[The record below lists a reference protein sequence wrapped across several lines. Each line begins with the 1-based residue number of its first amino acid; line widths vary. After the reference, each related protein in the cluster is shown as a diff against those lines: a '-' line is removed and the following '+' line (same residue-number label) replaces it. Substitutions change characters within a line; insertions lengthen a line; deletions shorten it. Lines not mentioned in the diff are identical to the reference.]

1 MPRLLELRSK
11 VAPTVIRIPGV
22 PRLLGLRGRRRRSW
36 TIQHYAKRRP
46 AVTGRVVPDKARSE
60 EDVAIAARLL
70 DAYRA
75 ATRDAVASSGD
86 RADLWTEISR
96 TQGSFLA
103 VLDRGDSNE
112 LADYLVNVSRHDAST
127 GISQGDAEF
136 ARITR
141 DRSYQAFLASMTQDK
156 LVSLAEAVGAVA
168 VENPEGGSFGESI
181 LLPPGLLVE
190 RVSERL
196 GIDIAPPDVD
206 GGLFK
211 VDTGSGLFGERDA
224 NAIYTAHLLARTLKE
239 QASPSVL
246 EIGGGT
252 GRVAYWSNRFGLKS
266 YSIVDL
272 PRINVVQGYYLLK
285 ALSLDRV
292 RLYGEES
299 RSSEEVHI
307 VPDHALPP
315 TDGRRFDLVLNQDSL
330 PEMNADT
337 ARDYLLWIRDSADRF
352 LSINHESKPPYGRDK
367 RIEVSVPEVIAGIDG
382 FELQLRF
389 PYWMR
394 RGYVVELYRVGP

>member
-1 MPRLLELRSK
+1 MPRLFELRNK
-11 VAPTVIRIPGV
+11 LVATAVRIPGV

-75 ATRDAVASSGD
+75 ATRHAVASSGD

-103 VLDRGDSNE
+103 VLDRSDPHE
-112 LADYLVNVSRHDAST
+112 LADYLVNVSRRDAST

-136 ARITR
+136 ARIGR

-181 LLPPGLLVE
+181 RLAPGLLVE
-190 RVSERL
+190 RIGERL
-196 GIDIAPPDVD
+196 GIDIAPPDID

-224 NAIYTAHLLARTLKE
+224 NAIYTAHLLARTLKDE
-239 QASPSVL
+239 ASPTVL

-252 GRVAYWSNRFGLKS
+252 GRVAYWSNRLGLKS

-285 ALSLDRV
+285 ALSLDQV

-307 VPDHALPP
+307 VPDHALP
-315 TDGRRFDLVLNQDSL
+315 TDGRRLDLVLNQDSL

-352 LSINHESKPPYGRDK
+352 LSINHESKPAYGRGQ

-382 FELQLRF
+382 FEVQLRF

-394 RGYVVELYRVGP
+394 RGYVVELYRVAS